1 MTKRSSVRLLSFGLL
16 LAGILIIYA
25 ITGTVQAARYRARLE
40 STYRQSLS
48 ALAEDLEGIETD
60 LTKSVYANGAATLS
74 DVSRDLSQQANQA
87 KDSLSR
93 LPVEQMNLAGTYKFL
108 SQTGD
113 YATYLSKKV
122 YAGEVVTVKEHEN
135 LLRLLQYATKYKNS
149 VTQMVEICNNGG
161 QITKR
166 DVKSADGTRLPA
178 ISTNFSTAEEAF
190 ENYPTLLYDGP
201 FADAVLHKEPQ
212 LLKGQDKISKDAA
225 AKIAAKALGC
235 NETHL
240 NRLEDEAGRM
250 PAYVFTKGQ
259 QTVNVTKSGGY
270 VSSILYGG
278 KISTKAIDEKEAIK
292 QAAAYLKK
300 LGYQDMRSTYYAADS
315 NICTVNFAYCRDG
328 IFYYTDLIKVGVS
341 LRDGSV
347 VSLEARGYITNHHR
361 RNVPTFTVSE
371 KAATAKI
378 SPYLEVRSTKKC
390 LIPKEDGREVACIE
404 VLTHSADTGE
414 DALVY
419 LNAATGAEEDI
430 LLLLYSDHG
439 TLTK

>member
-25 ITGTVQAARYRARLE
+25 ITGTVQAAQYRARLE

-122 YAGEVVTVKEHEN
+122 YAGEAVSAKEHEN

-166 DVKSADGTRLPA
+166 DVKSADGSRLPA
-178 ISTNFSTAEEAF
+178 ISTDFSTAEEAF

-212 LLKGQDKISKDAA
+212 LLKGQNKISKDAA

-270 VSSILYGG
+270 VSSILFGG
-278 KISTKAIDEKEAIK
+278 KISTKAIAGLPRYALHLLRRRW
-292 QAAAYLKK
+292 QYLHRQFC
-300 LGYQDMRSTYYAADS
+300 L
-315 NICTVNFAYCRDG
+315 
-328 IFYYTDLIKVGVS
+328 LP
-341 LRDGSV
+341 
-347 VSLEARGYITNHHR
+347 R
-361 RNVPTFTVSE
+361 RNTLLYRSNQGWRVPT
-371 KAATAKI
+371 
-378 SPYLEVRSTKKC
+378 
-390 LIPKEDGREVACIE
+390 GRQRGIAGGPGLYHQPPPAECAHLYRIGKGSHRQDQP
-404 VLTHSADTGE
+404 LFGGE
-414 DALVY
+414 EHQKVPDSQ
-419 LNAATGAEEDI
+419 GGRPGGS
-430 LLLLYSDHG
+430 LY
-439 TLTK
+439 

>member
-25 ITGTVQAARYRARLE
+25 ITGTVQAAQYRARLE

-122 YAGEVVTVKEHEN
+122 YAGEVVTAKEHEN

-149 VTQMVEICNNGG
+149 VTQMVEICNHGG

-178 ISTNFSTAEEAF
+178 ISTDFSTAEEAF

-225 AKIAAKALGC
+225 AKIAA
-235 NETHL
+235 
-240 NRLEDEAGRM
+240 
-250 PAYVFTKGQ
+250 
-259 QTVNVTKSGGY
+259 
-270 VSSILYGG
+270 
-278 KISTKAIDEKEAIK
+278 
-292 QAAAYLKK
+292 
-300 LGYQDMRSTYYAADS
+300 
-315 NICTVNFAYCRDG
+315 
-328 IFYYTDLIKVGVS
+328 
-341 LRDGSV
+341 
-347 VSLEARGYITNHHR
+347 
-361 RNVPTFTVSE
+361 
-371 KAATAKI
+371 
-378 SPYLEVRSTKKC
+378 
-390 LIPKEDGREVACIE
+390 
-404 VLTHSADTGE
+404 
-414 DALVY
+414 
-419 LNAATGAEEDI
+419 
-430 LLLLYSDHG
+430 
-439 TLTK
+439 

>member
-25 ITGTVQAARYRARLE
+25 ITGTVQAAQYRARLE

-93 LPVEQMNLAGTYKFL
+93 LPVEQNLAGTYKFL

-122 YAGEVVTVKEHEN
+122 YAGEVVTAKEHEN

-178 ISTNFSTAEEAF
+178 ISTDFSTAEEA
-190 ENYPTLLYDGP
+190 

-225 AKIAAKALGC
+225 AKIAA
-235 NETHL
+235 
-240 NRLEDEAGRM
+240 EA
-250 PAYVFTKGQ
+250 Q
-259 QTVNVTKSGGY
+259 E
-270 VSSILYGG
+270 L
-278 KISTKAIDEKEAIK
+278 
-292 QAAAYLKK
+292 
-300 LGYQDMRSTYYAADS
+300 
-315 NICTVNFAYCRDG
+315 
-328 IFYYTDLIKVGVS
+328 
-341 LRDGSV
+341 
-347 VSLEARGYITNHHR
+347 
-361 RNVPTFTVSE
+361 
-371 KAATAKI
+371 
-378 SPYLEVRSTKKC
+378 
-390 LIPKEDGREVACIE
+390 
-404 VLTHSADTGE
+404 
-414 DALVY
+414 
-419 LNAATGAEEDI
+419 
-430 LLLLYSDHG
+430 
-439 TLTK
+439 

>member
-25 ITGTVQAARYRARLE
+25 ITGTVQAAQYRARLE

-122 YAGEVVTVKEHEN
+122 YAGEVVTAKEHEN

-166 DVKSADGTRLPA
+166 DVKSADGTSLPA
-178 ISTNFSTAEEAF
+178 ISTDFSTAEEAF

-212 LLKGQDKISKDAA
+212 LFKGQDKISKDAA

-235 NETHL
+235 NA
-240 NRLEDEAGRM
+240 DPPKPIGRRSRSY
-250 PAYVFTKGQ
+250 ACLCVHQRAT
-259 QTVNVTKSGGY
+259 N
-270 VSSILYGG
+270 G
-278 KISTKAIDEKEAIK
+278 KCDQKRRVC
-292 QAAAYLKK
+292 QLH
-300 LGYQDMRSTYYAADS
+300 
-315 NICTVNFAYCRDG
+315 
-328 IFYYTDLIKVGVS
+328 S
-341 LRDGSV
+341 LRRQNQYQG
-347 VSLEARGYITNHHR
+347 HR
-361 RNVPTFTVSE
+361 
-371 KAATAKI
+371 
-378 SPYLEVRSTKKC
+378 
-390 LIPKEDGREVACIE
+390 
-404 VLTHSADTGE
+404 
-414 DALVY
+414 
-419 LNAATGAEEDI
+419 
-430 LLLLYSDHG
+430 
-439 TLTK
+439 

>member
-25 ITGTVQAARYRARLE
+25 ITGTVQAAQYRARLE

-122 YAGEVVTVKEHEN
+122 YAGEVVTAKEHEN

-178 ISTNFSTAEEAF
+178 ISTDFSTAEEAF

-235 NETHL
+235 NETRL

-250 PAYVFTKGQ
+250 PALRRQ
-259 QTVNVTKSGGY
+259 NQ
-270 VSSILYGG
+270 
-278 KISTKAIDEKEAIK
+278 
-292 QAAAYLKK
+292 
-300 LGYQDMRSTYYAADS
+300 YQ
-315 NICTVNFAYCRDG
+315 G
-328 IFYYTDLIKVGVS
+328 
-341 LRDGSV
+341 
-347 VSLEARGYITNHHR
+347 HR
-361 RNVPTFTVSE
+361 RRRSDQAGSRLFEETGLPRY
-371 KAATAKI
+371 ALHLLRRRQQ
-378 SPYLEVRSTKKC
+378 YLHRQFC
-390 LIPKEDGREVACIE
+390 LLPRRN
-404 VLTHSADTGE
+404 T
-414 DALVY
+414 
-419 LNAATGAEEDI
+419 
-430 LLLLYSDHG
+430 LLYRPNQGWRVPAGRQRGIAGGPGLYHQPPPAECAHLYRIGKGSHRQDQPLFGGEEHQKVPDPQG
-439 TLTK
+439 GRPGGSLY